1 MKRYEDRVVAYID
14 VLGFKN
20 QIKST
25 IYENE
30 ENDQETQRIYEAYSI
45 IRSIWNLDSNDSII
59 KKTLKSKK
67 VSIFSDSIVVS
78 FKVTDQSGLFFMLL
92 ELMWLI
98 MQLVSKKIFCR
109 GAICYGKLYH
119 TNKMIFGPALIE
131 AYNTESKA
139 ALYPRIVLD
148 ESVIRI
154 CAKYGM
160 NKFSDEKKSIQELLA
175 KDTDGMYYIEYFSK
189 VQSEFDNTIY
199 DYVNYLKILRDIIV
213 ENITHDTPIDI
224 RIKYLWMAD
233 KYNLVVNNI
242 KNNNPIDELG
252 EDGENE
258 LDDVFAYLSPIR
270 IPDH

>member
-98 MQLVSKKIFCR
+98 MQLVSKK
-109 GAICYGKLYH
+109 
-119 TNKMIFGPALIE
+119 
-131 AYNTESKA
+131 
-139 ALYPRIVLD
+139 
-148 ESVIRI
+148 
-154 CAKYGM
+154 
-160 NKFSDEKKSIQELLA
+160 
-175 KDTDGMYYIEYFSK
+175 YF
-189 VQSEFDNTIY
+189 VEEQFAMENYTI
-199 DYVNYLKILRDIIV
+199 
-213 ENITHDTPIDI
+213 PI
-224 RIKYLWMAD
+224 K
-233 KYNLVVNNI
+233 
-242 KNNNPIDELG
+242 
-252 EDGENE
+252 
-258 LDDVFAYLSPIR
+258 
-270 IPDH
+270 